1 MRVPR
6 FLSTILLV
14 FSCSALAWGQAEA
27 PKPAPKP
34 QLKFSDATFIAK
46 PYLQLG
52 STQEESTLILAWHAV
67 DVDADWQVDL
77 KVPSGDWQV
86 VKTPEFRRV
95 AVKGV
100 DSHRVYRATLKA
112 AGPGQT
118 FAYRVRKGAD
128 VVFEA
133 EGLSPKSA
141 AQKQRFVVFGDGG
154 ADTPEERQIAYQTF
168 LQKPDFV
175 MITGDIVYGKGLLSE
190 YLDKFWP
197 IYNSDKAAANLGAPL
212 MRSTLFLSAP
222 GNHDIASRNLD
233 KDPDAMA
240 YFYYWFQPLNG
251 PSGPEGGPLV
261 APVVGNDT
269 NRKAFLAATGDAF
282 PRMANFSCDY
292 GNAHWTVIDA
302 NATVDWTNPDLQD
315 WVAKDLEKAK
325 NATWRFV
332 SFHQPGFNSSKAHFD
347 EQYMRI
353 LAPVFEAGKVDIVFN
368 GHVHNYQRSYPLR
381 FVPSKPNGASPVAGP
396 DGKVSKNRHV
406 DGKLTLD
413 KTFDGKT
420 DTSPEGVI
428 YLVTGAGGQHLYNPE
443 QQDLPATWQE
453 FTLNH
458 ISKIHSLTVAEI
470 DGATL
475 NIRQLTP
482 TGEEV
487 DRFTIKK

>member
-1 MRVPR
+1 M
-6 FLSTILLV
+6 
-14 FSCSALAWGQAEA
+14 
-27 PKPAPKP
+27 
-34 QLKFSDATFIAK
+34 
-46 PYLQLG
+46 
-52 STQEESTLILAWHAV
+52 
-67 DVDADWQVDL
+67 
-77 KVPSGDWQV
+77 
-86 VKTPEFRRV
+86 
-95 AVKGV
+95 
-100 DSHRVYRATLKA
+100 
-112 AGPGQT
+112 
-118 FAYRVRKGAD
+118 
-128 VVFEA
+128 
-133 EGLSPKSA
+133 
-141 AQKQRFVVFGDGG
+141 
-154 ADTPEERQIAYQTF
+154 
-168 LQKPDFV
+168 
-175 MITGDIVYGKGLLSE
+175 
-190 YLDKFWP
+190 
-197 IYNSDKAAANLGAPL
+197 
-212 MRSTLFLSAP
+212 
-222 GNHDIASRNLD
+222 
-233 KDPDAMA
+233 
-240 YFYYWFQPLNG
+240 
-251 PSGPEGGPLV
+251 V

-443 QQDLPATWQE
+443 QQDLTATWQE